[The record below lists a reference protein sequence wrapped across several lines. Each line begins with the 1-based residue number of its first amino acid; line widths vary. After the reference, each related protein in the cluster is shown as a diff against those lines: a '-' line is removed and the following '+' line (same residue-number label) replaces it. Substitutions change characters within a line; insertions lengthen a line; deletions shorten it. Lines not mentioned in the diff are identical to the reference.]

1 MPSGTPWIETRIE
14 DKVEFLLD
22 EVFFSFSFFRKLTE
36 DTRALRD
43 ALSIPFFDGLI
54 YLVAQ
59 QFITLKDVLSIFNV
73 DVWPASVKVESNGN
87 RIAAGSNQCS
97 SE

>member
-1 MPSGTPWIETRIE
+1 MYSPDSSLSCSLIE
-14 DKVEFLLD
+14 
-22 EVFFSFSFFRKLTE
+22 FF
-36 DTRALRD
+36 
-43 ALSIPFFDGLI
+43 LSIPFFDGLI

-73 DVWPASVKVESNGN
+73 DVWLASVKVESNGN

>member
-1 MPSGTPWIETRIE
+1 
-14 DKVEFLLD
+14 LD
-22 EVFFSFSFFRKLTE
+22 EVFFVSFSFFRKLTE
-36 DTRALRD
+36 DTRALGD
-43 ALSIPFFDGLI
+43 ALSIPFFDSLI